1 MIVKNNMSKT
11 LGLYIH
17 IPFCKQK
24 CNYCDFYSL
33 GCKESN
39 IPSYIDALCTHIKRE
54 ALLYKDYQIDTVFIG
69 GGTPS
74 LVSADDFSKLANTLK
89 NSFLFTHNAEFS
101 IEANPGTLT
110 KDKLNCYKQNGVN
123 RLSIGLQS
131 VSDDELKVLGRIHTY
146 NEFLNSYN
154 LARECGFD
162 NINIDVMYG
171 LPNQTLESLKN
182 TLSKICNLAPE
193 HISAYCLKLE
203 EGTPFYKIQDTLNL
217 PNDDD
222 EYEMYMYLCNELA
235 RQGYE
240 QYEISNFSKKGRRC
254 VHNLKY
260 WLSYEYIG
268 FGPSA
273 HSFFNGERYYYIDNV
288 HTYINHINVA
298 QSVDNLPIKQYEE
311 QSDLP
316 ICSTDE
322 YIMLK
327 MRLSDGVNEAEF
339 KSKFG
344 MSLLD
349 NYPEIQNYLKDGY
362 IEYKNGAYSF
372 TPKGFFVSNYILAK
386 ILKFNN

>member
-1 MIVKNNMSKT
+1 MPKT

-33 GCKESN
+33 GCQENN
-39 IPSYIDALCTHIKRE
+39 IPSYIDALCTHIERE
-54 ALLYKDYQIDTVFIG
+54 APLYKDYKIDTVFIG

-74 LVSADDFSKLANTLK
+74 LLGVGDFTKLAKTLK
-89 NSFLFTHNAEFS
+89 NSFIFTQGAEFS

-110 KDKLNCYKQNGVN
+110 KEKLNCYKQNGVN

-131 VSDDELKVLGRIHTY
+131 VSNTELKALGRIHTY
-146 NEFLNSYN
+146 DEFLNSYN

-171 LPNQTLESLKN
+171 LPNQALDSLKD
-182 TLSKICNLAPE
+182 TLSKVCSLHPE
-193 HISAYCLKLE
+193 HISAYCLKIE
-203 EGTPFYKIQDTLNL
+203 EGTPFYKIQDTLKL
-217 PNDDD
+217 PSDDE

-235 RQGYE
+235 KHGYE
-240 QYEISNFSKKGRRC
+240 QYEISNFSKKDHRC

-260 WLSYEYIG
+260 WLSQEYIG

-273 HSFFNGERYYYIDNV
+273 HSFYNGERYYYLDSIQSYLND
-288 HTYINHINVA
+288 IKIS
-298 QSVDNLPIKQYEE
+298 QSVDNLPKKHYEE

-316 ICSTDE
+316 ICSADE
-322 YIMLK
+322 YLMLK
-327 MRLSDGVNEAEF
+327 MRLSDGVSEEEF

-344 MSLLD
+344 TSLLY
-349 NYPEIQNYLKDGY
+349 NYPEIQDYLKDGY
-362 IEYKNGAYSF
+362 IEHKNGAYSF

-386 ILKFNN
+386 ILKFNI